1 MAGSRLEG
9 SRRVVGIWKSH
20 LGKWKM
26 ALVRNHE
33 GIASAIENSVEMSI
47 GEPADTEMLE
57 TGLIRAP
64 KYQVYCYIFSSL
76 WVEVDSEWLDH
87 PKAEGMQ
94 VEKNKRVEPCLGL
107 GLDGEGKSSMTGEM
121 D

>member
-1 MAGSRLEG
+1 MKGLQ
-9 SRRVVGIWKSH
+9 VVLK
-20 LGKWKM
+20 K
-26 ALVRNHE
+26 NP
-33 GIASAIENSVEMSI
+33 VEMSI

-76 WVEVDSEWLDH
+76 WLEVDSEQLGH
-87 PKAEGMQ
+87 PKMEGMQ
-94 VEKNKRVEPCLGL
+94 VEKDKRAETCTGL
-107 GLDGEGKSSMTGEM
+107 GLDGEGKRSMKGGM

>member
-1 MAGSRLEG
+1 MKKLLQKSSIEKVNWMAGSRLEG

-26 ALVRNHE
+26 ALTRNHE
-33 GIASAIENSVEMSI
+33 GFASGIENPVEMSI

-76 WVEVDSEWLDH
+76 
-87 PKAEGMQ
+87 
-94 VEKNKRVEPCLGL
+94 
-107 GLDGEGKSSMTGEM
+107 
-121 D
+121 